1 MTAATITHTK
11 STENVLTI
19 NKSQRSYY
27 NGEKK
32 MWYAKEKFL
41 CKYLCKTIDNHLVKV
56 GRIRTGKQKEN
67 VLTEILF
74 PLGLI
79 AK

>member
-1 MTAATITHTK
+1 
-11 STENVLTI
+11 
-19 NKSQRSYY
+19 
-27 NGEKK
+27 